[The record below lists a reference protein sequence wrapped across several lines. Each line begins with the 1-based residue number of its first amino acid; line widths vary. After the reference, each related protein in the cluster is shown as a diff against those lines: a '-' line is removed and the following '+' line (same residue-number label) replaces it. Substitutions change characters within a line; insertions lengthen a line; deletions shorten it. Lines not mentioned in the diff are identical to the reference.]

1 MWGHIKRNNHKFIY
15 ARSVSILNNDDD
27 AASSVCFPVSA
38 IRGFIFVNS
47 TAMIVR
53 YESPYQYAMNDNDD
67 NDGLLVTFV
76 SSGVHRTFVDE
87 FTRELAFGENQFIVI
102 CDAGTGEK
110 FNNVNTVGIT
120 SNIGAD

>member
-76 SSGVHRTFVDE
+76 SSE
-87 FTRELAFGENQFIVI
+87 FIEHLLMSLLESWLL
-102 CDAGTGEK
+102 EK
-110 FNNVNTVGIT
+110 TNLL
-120 SNIGAD
+120 

>member
-1 MWGHIKRNNHKFIY
+1 MDDNKVVRTKFVDSM
-15 ARSVSILNNDDD
+15 AD
-27 AASSVCFPVSA
+27 
-38 IRGFIFVNS
+38 
-47 TAMIVR
+47 
-53 YESPYQYAMNDNDD
+53 DD

-102 CDAGTGEK
+102 CDAVTGEK